1 MATVITLGEGGLA
14 GSLLQRLMITT
25 TTDRGAT
32 GTSLSPSLAEG
43 PHIQAP
49 QCGGL
54 GSPLATLTLYA
65 LGSTRWQPPRATSA
79 DRSSECEDPHW
90 TGTQFAW
97 GASANGKEESH
108 EGSPGCT

>member
-1 MATVITLGEGGLA
+1 MVT
-14 GSLLQRLMITT
+14 
-25 TTDRGAT
+25 
-32 GTSLSPSLAEG
+32 SPSPSPAKG

-49 QCGGL
+49 QRGGL

-90 TGTQFAW
+90 TGTRFAW